1 MEIKDMKVS
10 VDVRI
15 KLKNAEGFR
24 KLVSEFNKKAHEL
37 SLIAHE
43 LEIFVFEGEI
53 ENRVLSDDCNEQS
66 DLA

>member
-1 MEIKDMKVS
+1 MEIKDMKVN

-15 KLKNAEGFR
+15 KLSNSEAFR
-24 KLVSEFNKKAHEL
+24 EMVREFNTKAHEL

-53 ENRVLSDDCNEQS
+53 ENRVLSDDSNEQS

>member
-1 MEIKDMKVS
+1 MEIKDMKVN

-15 KLKNAEGFR
+15 KLSNSEAFR
-24 KLVSEFNKKAHEL
+24 EMVREFNTKAHEL

-43 LEIFVFEGEI
+43 LEMFVFEGEI
-53 ENRVLSDDCNEQS
+53 ESRVLSDDCNEQS